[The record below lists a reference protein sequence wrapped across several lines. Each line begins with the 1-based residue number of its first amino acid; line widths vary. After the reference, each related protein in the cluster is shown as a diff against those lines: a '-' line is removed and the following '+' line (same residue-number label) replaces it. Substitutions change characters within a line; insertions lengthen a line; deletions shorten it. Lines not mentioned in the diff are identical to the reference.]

1 MRLSPRPVLG
11 LLLLLTV
18 ATSAAGQ
25 SPPEPASAAG
35 QPPPE
40 PAAADAVPLIPIPY
54 PDLEALEPAVAD
66 QLASTQT
73 ALKSILEDPRADQ
86 ASLWEVYGELGQAYQ
101 AYGLDEAA
109 FACYRNA
116 YRLKADDFRWPYLLG
131 VLSQS
136 AGNLDDADRYYWAA
150 LPVRPAYV
158 PLRIHISEVYL
169 AQNKLDLARFQ
180 IQEALVHDPQSQ
192 AARAVLAEIALAQ
205 GSYQEAIDL
214 VEKILQEVPQAN
226 RYHHV
231 LGMAYRGLGEMDKA
245 KEHLAQRGMVGIQ
258 QPDPLLDSLADLKRG
273 ERVYLLRGRMAFN
286 AGRYA
291 EAAEAFATA
300 VAAKPDSVRARINW
314 ASSLALAGDRPAAI
328 AQFREALKLEPESPT
343 AHYNLGSLL
352 AREGEDAA
360 AIEHLKAAVAA
371 NPGDGQAHFELARVL
386 RRNQRLDEAQVH
398 YMRAVELDPRSEP
411 AALGAAGLLVD
422 RQQYQAARQ
431 LIEKTLEQFP
441 DRGLSSHALARL
453 LAACP
458 RLEVRDG
465 ERAYELAILV
475 YNAQPT
481 IRHAETVAMALAELE
496 RCDEAAEWQ
505 ARALAAAGAP
515 EAAAWPPEAVAAIEA
530 TLARYQQQ
538 RPCRPPGE

>member
-1 MRLSPRPVLG
+1 MTKPPTTVLA
-11 LLLLLTV
+11 LLLLAV
-18 ATSAAGQ
+18 ATSI
-25 SPPEPASAAG
+25 AG
-35 QPPPE
+35 QP
-40 PAAADAVPLIPIPY
+40 AADQGAAVDGIPLIPIPY

-66 QLASTQT
+66 QLATTQT
-73 ALKSILEDPRADQ
+73 TLKSIIEDPEADK

-136 AGNLDDADRYYWAA
+136 AGSLQDADRYYWAA
-150 LPVRPAYV
+150 LPIRPAYV
-158 PLRIHISEVYL
+158 PLRIRISEVYL
-169 AQNKLDLARFQ
+169 AQNRLDLARFQ

-205 GSYQEAIDL
+205 GRHQEAIEL
-214 VEKILQEVPQAN
+214 VEQLLKEVPQAN

-231 LGMAYRGLGEMDKA
+231 LGMAYRGLGEMEKA
-245 KEHLAQRGMVGIQ
+245 KDHLARRGMVGIQ

-291 EAAEAFATA
+291 EAAAAFATA

-343 AHYNLGSLL
+343 AHFNLGSLL
-352 AREGEDAA
+352 ARQGEDTAA
-360 AIEHLKAAVAA
+360 TEHLQAAVAA
-371 NPGDGQAHFELARVL
+371 NPSDGQAHLELARVL
-386 RRNQRLDEAQVH
+386 RRNRRLEDAQVH
-398 YMRAVELDPRSEP
+398 YLRAAELDPRSED
-411 AALGAAGLLVD
+411 AALGVAGVLVD
-422 RQQYQAARQ
+422 RQLYQEARE
-431 LIEKTLEQFP
+431 LLEESLKQFP
-441 DRGLSSHALARL
+441 GRGLSSHALARL

-465 ERAYELAILV
+465 ERAYELASLV
-475 YNAQPT
+475 YNAQP
-481 IRHAETVAMALAELE
+481 IVPYAETVAMALAELD
-496 RCDEAAEWQ
+496 RCDEAAEWLR
-505 ARALAAAGAP
+505 RALAAVDAPGAAP
-515 EAAAWPPEAVAAIEA
+515 WPPEAVAGIEA
-530 TLARYQQQ
+530 TLARYEQQ
-538 RPCRPPGE
+538 RPCRLPGE